1 MLPSGQHLT
10 FQRHNCQKIRPDP
23 SQQKRAG
30 PVEKFLSSIGITDVK
45 EIVYNPSYDQLYE
58 DELQPGLD
66 GFAKGYLSELGA
78 VNVLTGEYTGRS
90 PKDKF
95 IVMDDTTKDT
105 LWWNGNGTKND
116 NKPIDPAVWTELKA
130 RAAKQLSGK
139 KLYIV
144 DGFCGANKDTCLK
157 VRFVMEVAW
166 QAHFVKNMFIRPT
179 DEELAEF
186 TPDFIVVNASMTTN
200 PDWERHGM
208 NSPTFVAF
216 NLTERMQL
224 IGGSWYGGEMKKGM
238 FSMMNYLL
246 PRKGIASMH
255 CSANKGPDG
264 DVALFFGLSGT
275 GKTTLSASS
284 DRSLIGD
291 DEHGWD
297 DDGIFNFEGGCY
309 AKTSDL
315 SQEKEP
321 EIYNAIRRDALLEN
335 VIVDANGKI
344 DFSDTSLTLNTRVSY
359 PIYHIDNIVRPVSKA
374 GHAKHVLFLT
384 ADAFGVL
391 PAVSIL
397 DDAATQY
404 HFLSGFTAK
413 MAGMERG
420 MTEHQPTFSACFG
433 AAFLSLHPTVYAE
446 VLSKRMRDAGAKAYL
461 INTGWNGQGTRISL
475 KNTRALINAIFSG
488 EIDQVETETL
498 PIFNLQM
505 PKTLAGLDG
514 SVLDPRTSYDDPA
527 EWEKRA
533 RHLGGLFVENFE
545 KFTDT
550 DSGKALVAAGP
561 QLG

>member
-1 MLPSGQHLT
+1 MAAAATPPFNNFESAAL
-10 FQRHNCQKIRPDP
+10 
-23 SQQKRAG
+23 
-30 PVEKFLSSIGITDVK
+30 VENFLSSIGISDVQT
-45 EIVYNPSYDQLYE
+45 IVHNPSYDQLYE
-58 DELQPGLD
+58 DELQPGLE
-66 GFAKGYLSELGA
+66 GFARGYLTELGA

-95 IVMDDTTKDT
+95 IVMDDTTRDSY
-105 LWWNGNGTKND
+105 WWNGNGTKND
-116 NKPIDPAVWTELKA
+116 NKPIDNAVWSDLKA
-130 RAAKQLSGK
+130 LAAKQLSGK

-144 DGFCGANKDTCLK
+144 DGFCGANKDTCMK

-166 QAHFVKNMFIRPT
+166 QAHFVKNMFIRPS
-179 DEELAEF
+179 DEELADF
-186 TPDFIVVNASMTTN
+186 TPDFTVVNASMTTN

-224 IGGSWYGGEMKKGM
+224 IGGSWYGGEMKKGL
-238 FSMMNYLL
+238 FSVMNYLL
-246 PRKGIASMH
+246 PQKGIASMH
-255 CSANKGPDG
+255 CSANSGANG

-284 DRSLIGD
+284 NRSLIGD

-315 SQEKEP
+315 SEASEP
-321 EIYNAIRRDALLEN
+321 EIYRAIRRDALLEN
-335 VIVDANGKI
+335 VMVDADGKI

-391 PAVSIL
+391 PPVSIL

-433 AAFLSLHPTVYAE
+433 AAFLTLHPTKYAE
-446 VLSKRMRDAGAKAYL
+446 VLNKRMHDAGAKAYL
-461 INTGWNGQGTRISL
+461 INTGWNGQGKRISL
-475 KNTRALINAIFSG
+475 ANTRALINAIFDG
-488 EIDQVETETL
+488 ELDDAETETL

-505 PKTLAGLDG
+505 PKALAGLDS
-514 SVLDPRTSYDDPA
+514 SVLDPRSSYEDPA

-533 RHLGGLFVENFE
+533 RHLGGLFVDNFE

-550 DSGKALVAAGP
+550 DAGKALVAAGP
-561 QLG
+561 QID

>member
-1 MLPSGQHLT
+1 MAAAATSPFNNFESAFL
-10 FQRHNCQKIRPDP
+10 
-23 SQQKRAG
+23 
-30 PVEKFLSSIGITDVK
+30 VENFLSSIGISDVQT
-45 EIVYNPSYDQLYE
+45 IVHNPSYDQLYE
-58 DELQPGLD
+58 DELQPGLE
-66 GFAKGYLSELGA
+66 GFARGYLTELGA

-95 IVMDDTTKDT
+95 IVMDDTTRDSY
-105 LWWNGNGTKND
+105 WWNGNGTKND
-116 NKPIDPAVWTELKA
+116 NKPIDNAVWSDLKA
-130 RAAKQLSGK
+130 LAAKQLSGK

-144 DGFCGANKDTCLK
+144 DGFCGANKDTCMK

-166 QAHFVKNMFIRPT
+166 QAHFVKNMFIRPS
-179 DEELAEF
+179 DEELAGF
-186 TPDFIVVNASMTTN
+186 TPDFTVVNASMTTN

-224 IGGSWYGGEMKKGM
+224 IGGSWYGGEMKKGL
-238 FSMMNYLL
+238 FSVMNYLL
-246 PRKGIASMH
+246 PQKGIASMH
-255 CSANKGPDG
+255 CSANSGANG

-284 DRSLIGD
+284 NRSLIGD

-315 SQEKEP
+315 SEASEP
-321 EIYNAIRRDALLEN
+321 EIYRAIRRDALLEN
-335 VIVDANGKI
+335 VMVDADGKI

-391 PAVSIL
+391 PPVSIL

-433 AAFLSLHPTVYAE
+433 AAFLTLHPTKYAE
-446 VLSKRMRDAGAKAYL
+446 VLNKRMHDAGAKAYL
-461 INTGWNGQGTRISL
+461 INTGWNGQGKRISL
-475 KNTRALINAIFSG
+475 ANTRALISAIFDG
-488 EIDQVETETL
+488 ELDDAETETL

-505 PKTLAGLDG
+505 PKALAGLDS
-514 SVLDPRTSYDDPA
+514 SVLDPRSSYEDPA

-533 RHLGGLFVENFE
+533 RHLGGLFVDNFE

-550 DSGKALVAAGP
+550 DAGKALVAAGP
-561 QLG
+561 QID

>member
-1 MLPSGQHLT
+1 M
-10 FQRHNCQKIRPDP
+10 
-23 SQQKRAG
+23 QQFESAVL
-30 PVEKFLSSIGITDVK
+30 VEKFLSSIGISDVK

-58 DELQPGLD
+58 DELQPSLE
-66 GFAKGYLSELGA
+66 GFARGYLTELGA

-95 IVMDDTTKDT
+95 IVKDETTRDSY
-105 LWWNGNGTKND
+105 WWNGNGTKND
-116 NKPIDPAVWTELKA
+116 NKPIDTAVWNDLKA
-130 RAAKQLSGK
+130 LAAKQLSGK

-144 DGFCGANKDTCLK
+144 DGFCGANKDTCMK

-166 QAHFVKNMFIRPT
+166 QAHFVKNMFIRPSA
-179 DEELAEF
+179 EELADF
-186 TPDFIVVNASMTTN
+186 TPDFTVVNASMTTN

-224 IGGSWYGGEMKKGM
+224 IGGSWYGGEMKKGL
-238 FSMMNYLL
+238 FSVMNYLL
-246 PRKGIASMH
+246 PQKGIASMH
-255 CSANKGPDG
+255 CSANSGANG

-284 DRSLIGD
+284 NRSLIGD

-315 SQEKEP
+315 SEASEP
-321 EIYNAIRRDALLEN
+321 EIYRAIRRDALLEN
-335 VIVDANGKI
+335 VMVDADGKI

-391 PAVSIL
+391 PPVSIL

-433 AAFLSLHPTVYAE
+433 AAFLTLHPTKYAE
-446 VLSKRMRDAGAKAYL
+446 VLNKRMHDAGAKAYL
-461 INTGWNGQGTRISL
+461 INTGWNGQGKRISL
-475 KNTRALINAIFSG
+475 ANTRALISAIFDG
-488 EIDQVETETL
+488 ELDDAETETL

-505 PKTLAGLDG
+505 PKALAGLDS
-514 SVLDPRTSYDDPA
+514 SVLDPRSSYEDPA

-533 RHLGGLFVENFE
+533 RHLGGLFVDNFE

-550 DSGKALVAAGP
+550 DAGKALVAAGP
-561 QLG
+561 QID